1 MTKEDA
7 STSACKASAMSE
19 VEYARTEDGT
29 HVAYRVLEA
38 ETDGHSKN
46 DIVMVSGGLFPM
58 EVFDDDP
65 GFVRLLE
72 GLRSLGRLV
81 VFDRRGIGHSDPIVD
96 WERPVLDQWADD
108 LWAVV
113 EASGAQDGAV
123 FAWDGYGVATRFAAR
138 HFGRLRL
145 LVLHQPLA
153 IAEDRWDEWV
163 ANRLYLLRENLS
175 QDTLLE
181 QIAPSRADEASFR
194 DWYRHAGRAGASP
207 ATAAKIWESVFASRP
222 SDQLLG
228 AVETPTLVLYRRD
241 NFYSPAD
248 AARIAASQISG
259 ATVVELAGAD
269 HFPFVGDV
277 DSVVA
282 EVADFVVGQRRLP
295 PPQRLLAAIMFTDLV
310 ASTERAASLG
320 DNQWKSILDRHDA
333 VVRAAVGNCGG
344 TVVKTTGDGVLALL
358 PSAGAAVRAA
368 KRIRDQL
375 DADGLAVRIAIHV
388 SDIDRRGADVSGI
401 GVNITARVMA
411 FADSG
416 EIAVTASVPI
426 ALTGQVAEFEA
437 LGTHQLKGV
446 PGEWELFRLSG
457 NHVRERPAR

>member
-1 MTKEDA
+1 MGEI
-7 STSACKASAMSE
+7 
-19 VEYARTEDGT
+19 EYARTEDGT
-29 HVAYRVLEA
+29 HVAYRVLDA
-38 ETDGHSKN
+38 ETDSHSKN

-58 EVFDDDP
+58 EVFEDDP

-108 LWAVV
+108 LSAVV
-113 EASGAQDGAV
+113 EASGAQDGVV
-123 FAWDGYGVATRFAAR
+123 FAWDGYGVATRFAAS
-138 HFGRLRL
+138 HPERLRL
-145 LVLHQPLA
+145 LLLHQPLA
-153 IAEDRWDEWV
+153 VPDDDWDGWV
-163 ANRLYLLRENLS
+163 ANRLLLLRENLGGGNDPFL
-175 QDTLLE
+175 Q
-181 QIAPSRADEASFR
+181 QIAPSRAMDASFR
-194 DWYRHAGRAGASP
+194 DWYLRAGRAGASP
-207 ATAAKIWESVFASRP
+207 ATAARIWESVFRSRP
-222 SDQLLG
+222 SDQLF
-228 AVETPTLVLYRRD
+228 AQVITPTLVLFRRSD
-241 NFYSPAD
+241 AYSPAD
-248 AARIAASQISG
+248 GARLAASQISG
-259 ATVVELAGAD
+259 ATVVELDGAD

-282 EVADFVVGQRRLP
+282 EVADFVVGQRSLP
-295 PPQRLLAAIMFTDLV
+295 PPHRLLAALMFTDLV

-320 DNQWKSILDRHDA
+320 DNQWKSVLDRHDA

-344 TVVKTTGDGVLALL
+344 TVVKTTGDGVLAFL

-368 KRIRDQL
+368 ERIRDQL
-375 DADGLAVRIAIHV
+375 EADGLAVRIAIHV

-446 PGEWELFRLSG
+446 PGEWDLFRLSG
-457 NHVRERPAR
+457 TPRS